1 MKFALRALPLCLILA
16 SQLAWSQVSMDKE
29 RAAGLVKQVL
39 TERGLAVQSTADEGA
54 RFKSE
59 PFKFESESQIR
70 YQGSYNFQVV
80 NGEIKVT
87 ITDIRFA
94 SGMPTLFPVPGALL
108 ASLTNPMQERLQALA
123 AGTPMAR
130 AEPASAQGKTA
141 SATSA
146 GPAFNANGEP
156 MQPSPDGL
164 MPARAS
170 HTAAPPVVPASG
182 DHLNQADILGIH
194 LNMSAAQARKVLAG
208 KGKWTERPLKSGI
221 GNEYRQ
227 LPMTVGHFQYRCAG
241 AGPCKL
247 GDAIESMATYALPGQ
262 PDMVGIYRVRIFG
275 ANEKPLL
282 NETIKALQDKYGREL
297 FHTPHE
303 YMGTADRYTMR
314 WAANIPGGV
323 RGDYSGLSPM
333 DQRSATGCP
342 IAYLPEA
349 PMPEWGDPKTFYSAN
364 DIDANQP
371 IINRPEFFTDVNRVL
386 RKERPLAGC
395 GTLLGVVL
403 TLDSNR
409 DYVKHMR
416 VSVLNYARLDAQLQA
431 LGSNFLKD
439 ADGARMQQLEKDKGR
454 KPEL

>member
-1 MKFALRALPLCLILA
+1 
-16 SQLAWSQVSMDKE
+16 MDKE
-29 RAAGLVKQVL
+29 RAGGLVKQVL
-39 TERGLAVQSTADEGA
+39 TERELTVRSTADEGA

-108 ASLTNPMQERLQALA
+108 ASLSNPMQERLQALA

-130 AEPASAQGKTA
+130 A
-141 SATSA
+141 
-146 GPAFNANGEP
+146 
-156 MQPSPDGL
+156 
-164 MPARAS
+164 S
-170 HTAAPPVVPASG
+170 HTSAPPVVPASG

-241 AGPCKL
+241 AGPCKV

-282 NETIKALQDKYGREL
+282 NETAKALQDKYGREL

-371 IINRPEFFTDVNRVL
+371 TINRPEFFTDVNRVL

-403 TLDSNR
+403 ALDSNR

-431 LGSNFLKD
+431 LGSSFLKD